1 MSIKPNI
8 DILYNPAIL
17 SHVSPQQKWMLMSTK
32 HMYNNVHSSNISKKE
47 MKNHKKFQQKNR
59 SSVLHLI
66 REYTKKEKAP
76 ATCNDMGESHKDV
89 KK

>member
-1 MSIKPNI
+1 
-8 DILYNPAIL
+8 
-17 SHVSPQQKWMLMSTK
+17 
-32 HMYNNVHSSNISKKE
+32 
-47 MKNHKKFQQKNR
+47 MKNHQKFQQKNR